1 MKPGQESLNNYGIQ
15 QKWPWCSYLLLV
27 LCLLSSRS
35 AYLQKNTAGFRA
47 GLEEKIN
54 KSEVFD
60 KGFTGFAL
68 FDPEERNYLYTYQAD
83 KYFTPASNTKILTF
97 MAAQTLLRAEW
108 PVVHYKAVGDTL
120 LLWGTGYPLLLHP
133 DFIGFDTL
141 GTWLSTRPEKTWLI
155 ANGHFYDQRYGEG
168 WSWDDYP
175 YGYQMEKAA
184 LPVYG
189 NAVHLSKHGHL
200 APIKVTPDYFQD
212 QLVYE
217 NPYTISRY
225 EDRNLFTFGD
235 RALTAEELDRSISFR
250 YELPVVEALLQDT
263 FKRTIKFTSDSLP
276 RAHRRQTLYAPI
288 PDTVYQLLLQDS
300 DNFMAEQL
308 LQMTSAQRYG
318 YIHTDRILRFLTDT
332 LLARTPQPLD
342 WVDGSGLSRYNKVTP
357 LSLVTILDQLH
368 QQIPE
373 ERLFQLFPSG
383 GVSGTIR
390 EWYSGEEKP
399 YVFAKTGTLRH
410 VHCLSGYLQSKS
422 GKTYIFSFMHNNF
435 PDKIKELKEEMEL
448 VLEWLR
454 EELE

>member
-1 MKPGQESLNNYGIQ
+1 
-15 QKWPWCSYLLLV
+15 
-27 LCLLSSRS
+27 
-35 AYLQKNTAGFRA
+35 
-47 GLEEKIN
+47 
-54 KSEVFD
+54 
-60 KGFTGFAL
+60 
-68 FDPEERNYLYTYQAD
+68 
-83 KYFTPASNTKILTF
+83 
-97 MAAQTLLRAEW
+97 
-108 PVVHYKAVGDTL
+108 
-120 LLWGTGYPLLLHP
+120 
-133 DFIGFDTL
+133 
-141 GTWLSTRPEKTWLI
+141 
-155 ANGHFYDQRYGEG
+155 
-168 WSWDDYP
+168 
-175 YGYQMEKAA
+175 
-184 LPVYG
+184 
-189 NAVHLSKHGHL
+189 
-200 APIKVTPDYFQD
+200 
-212 QLVYE
+212 
-217 NPYTISRY
+217 
-225 EDRNLFTFGD
+225 
-235 RALTAEELDRSISFR
+235 
-250 YELPVVEALLQDT
+250 
-263 FKRTIKFTSDSLP
+263 
-276 RAHRRQTLYAPI
+276 
-288 PDTVYQLLLQDS
+288 
-300 DNFMAEQL
+300 MAEQL